1 VAASRALVCALV
13 AATLLL
19 PARSGAERIETLRAQ
34 AAALSRQEHRAL
46 LDLYA
51 AASAVAGARET
62 ERRLASRVARI
73 EDEVATTGR
82 LRAVAARSLAVA
94 QKRIATALKALYVDG
109 DRGGGGV
116 VAIVFGA
123 ASFDEAVNRYERL
136 RATHEQNSRLLQ
148 EFREKERRLARLTAS
163 LMTQRA
169 SLRAALERS
178 EAATRRLE
186 AITAE
191 RRRFRD
197 SLGAQASLTG
207 ERIRV
212 LERAAADASRRSLEL
227 TAAQPAGAEPGA
239 PDAPA
244 PSGKPAAVPV
254 DAPGTAPAGARVLVV
269 TALAY
274 SLPGRT
280 ASGLPVGQGV
290 IAVDPAVIP
299 LGSRVFVPGYGRAVA
314 ADTGSAIRGNIIDLW
329 MPTMAQAQS
338 WGSRTVTITIY
349 GS

>member
-1 VAASRALVCALV
+1 MAASRALVCALV